1 MTWIKNR
8 QKKKNVNVVHLHA
21 MSIHHLPPSDIKKV
35 TSMYSW
41 KTLNKWTQVTLSEV
55 QFDLYVVTNKEK

>member
-1 MTWIKNR
+1 
-8 QKKKNVNVVHLHA
+8 